1 MNKPKGKSY
10 GNTSGAKSGAES
22 GLSEASRFDA
32 TAHGPAIN
40 EGAGQRPKEVDGPSR
55 KVQK

>member
-10 GNTSGAKSGAES
+10 GTMVSTSSGVGS
-22 GLSEASRFDA
+22 GLSEAGKFDA
-32 TAHGPAIN
+32 TSHGPAIN
-40 EGAGQRPKEVDGPSR
+40 EMSGQRPKAEGGPSR